1 MSATPPPAAPDVEA
15 VLEAAAS
22 PPAGPMPPAAATR
35 IPWLGLG
42 AVLLGTFVST
52 VNSRLSNFGL
62 ADIRGAVHASFDQG
76 AWITTAQSVA
86 QMLIAPAAIWLGG
99 VYGTRRVL
107 MEAAVAFALVCL
119 IQPYAPNIQTMLGLQ
134 FVGGLAS
141 GFFIPLTLGFILRN
155 MPPRVWAYGIALYAL
170 NLEVSLNISA
180 SLEGWYIE
188 HLSWRWIFW
197 QNVPLAIGMWYCL
210 KVGTAPEP
218 INAAHPKPDWF
229 GLLAGGIGLGLVY
242 AALDQGNRLD
252 WQNSGLVWGLMS
264 AAAVLLLAF
273 FINERLSANP
283 GLNLKVAFTA
293 PLPRLLLL
301 VAFLRLTILSTAYLI
316 PQFLTTVR
324 GYRALQVGQ
333 TLIWLALP
341 QLFICLIAGYSMRRM
356 DPRFVAS
363 CGFIL
368 ICVGCL
374 MVAHGLTPSWGTD
387 QFLPSQLVQAVGQSF
402 ALSGTVFFAILHL
415 RPQDALTFGAAL
427 QTARIM
433 GGEIGLAF
441 IATFLRVRGQVAS
454 NLLGLHIQSGDD
466 QVLQRIQSYG
476 AATARAGDPAA
487 ASTRGA
493 AILNNVVHATSITQG
508 IMDAFVVLAA
518 ATAIT
523 VMLVVTRRAA
533 PPGPASPVPLFVRRG
548 TPAP

>member
-1 MSATPPPAAPDVEA
+1 VSATPF
-15 VLEAAAS
+15 
-22 PPAGPMPPAAATR
+22 PAAAEAR

-42 AVLLGTFVST
+42 AVLLGTFIST

-107 MEAAVAFALVCL
+107 MEAAIAFAVVCL

-141 GFFIPLTLGFILRN
+141 GCFIPLTLGFILRN
-155 MPPRVWAYGIALYAL
+155 MPPKVWAYGIALYAL

-197 QNVPLAIGMWYCL
+197 QNVPLALGMWYCL

-218 INAAHPKPDWF
+218 VNTAHPKPDWF
-229 GLLAGGIGLGLVY
+229 GLLAGGIGLGLMY

-252 WQNSGLVWGLMS
+252 WQNSGLVWGLMG

-293 PLPRLLLL
+293 PLPRLLVL
-301 VAFLRLTILSTAYLI
+301 VGFLRLTILSTAFLI
-316 PQFLTTVR
+316 PQFLITVR
-324 GYRALQVGQ
+324 GYRALEVGQ

-415 RPQDALTFGAAL
+415 RPQDALTFGAAV

-441 IATFLRVRGQVAS
+441 ITTFLRVRGQVAS
-454 NLLGLHIQSGDD
+454 NLLGQHIQSGDE

-476 AATARAGDPAA
+476 AATARAGDPVSL
-487 ASTRGA
+487 STRGA
-493 AILNNVVHATSITQG
+493 AILNNVVYATSITQG
-508 IMDAFVVLAA
+508 IMDSFVVLAA

-533 PPGPASPVPLFVRRG
+533 PPGPASHVPIFARRG
-548 TPAP
+548 TGAP

>member
-1 MSATPPPAAPDVEA
+1 MSETV
-15 VLEAAAS
+15 S
-22 PPAGPMPPAAATR
+22 QR

-42 AVLLGTFVST
+42 AVLLGHLCVHGE
-52 VNSRLSNFGL
+52 LAL

-86 QMLIAPAAIWLGG
+86 QMLIAPAAIWFGAR
-99 VYGTRRVL
+99 YGTRRVL
-107 MEAAVAFALVCL
+107 MEAAIAFAVVCL

-141 GFFIPLTLGFILRN
+141 GCFIPLTLGFILRN
-155 MPPRVWAYGIALYAL
+155 MPPKVWAYGIALYAL

-197 QNVPLAIGMWYCL
+197 QNVPLAVGMWYCL
-210 KVGTAPEP
+210 RVGTPPEAVNTAVP
-218 INAAHPKPDWF
+218 SPDWF
-229 GLLAGGIGLGLVY
+229 GLTAGGGGLGLLY

-252 WQNSGLVWGLMS
+252 WQHSGLVWGLTC
-264 AAAVLLLAF
+264 AGAVLLVAF
-273 FINERLSANP
+273 LVNEFLSASP
-283 GLNLKVAFTA
+283 ALNLRVAFTA
-293 PLPRLLLL
+293 PLPRLLIL
-301 VAFLRLTILSTAYLI
+301 VGFLRLTILATAYLI

-324 GYRALQVGQ
+324 GYRALEVGQ

-341 QLFICLIAGYSMRRM
+341 QLFICVVAGYGMRRM
-356 DPRFVAS
+356 DPRFIAS

-402 ALSGTVFFAILHL
+402 ALSGTVFFAVLHL
-415 RPQDALTFGAAL
+415 RPQDALTFGAAV

-441 IATFLRVRGQVAS
+441 ITTFLRVRGQIAS
-454 NLLGLHIQSGDD
+454 NLLGQHVQSGDA
-466 QVLQRIQSYG
+466 QVLQRIQNYG
-476 AATARAGDPAA
+476 AATARAGDPASA
-487 ASTRGA
+487 ATRGA
-493 AILNNVVHATSITQG
+493 TILNNIVHATAITQG
-508 IMDAFVVLAA
+508 IMDSFIVLAG

-523 VMLVVTRRAA
+523 VMLIVTRRAA
-533 PPGPASPVPLFVRRG
+533 PQGPASHMPLFPRRAAARL
-548 TPAP
+548 P

>member
-1 MSATPPPAAPDVEA
+1 MSD
-15 VLEAAAS
+15 
-22 PPAGPMPPAAATR
+22 GPR
-35 IPWLGLG
+35 IPWLGLA
-42 AVLLGTFVST
+42 AVLMGTFIST
-52 VNSRLSNFGL
+52 VTSRLSSFGL

-86 QMLIAPAAIWLGG
+86 QMLVAPAAIWFGAVHG
-99 VYGTRRVL
+99 SRRVL
-107 MEAAVAFALVCL
+107 MEAAIAFAVVCL

-141 GFFIPLTLGFILRN
+141 GCFIPLTLGFILRN
-155 MPPRVWAYGIALYAL
+155 MPAKVWAYGIALYAL

-197 QNVPLAIGMWYCL
+197 QNVPLALGMWYCL
-210 KVGTAPEP
+210 KIGTPPEP
-218 INAAHPKPDWF
+218 VNAVVPPPDWF
-229 GLLAGGIGLGLVY
+229 GLLAGGGGLGLLY

-252 WQNSGLVWGLMS
+252 WQNSGLVWGLLC
-264 AAAVLLLAF
+264 AAAVLLVGFLAH
-273 FINERLSANP
+273 ERLAANP
-283 GLNLKVAFTA
+283 AVNLRVAFTA
-293 PLPRLLLL
+293 PLPRLLIL
-301 VAFLRLTILSTAYLI
+301 VGFLRLTILSTAFLI

-324 GYRALQVGQ
+324 GYRALEVGQ
-333 TLIWLALP
+333 SLIWLALP
-341 QLFICLIAGYSMRRM
+341 QLFICLVAGYIMRRV

-368 ICVGCL
+368 ICAGCL

-441 IATFLRVRGQVAS
+441 ITTFLRVRGQVAS
-454 NLLGLHIQSGDD
+454 NLIGQHVQIGDA
-466 QVLQRIQSYG
+466 QVLQRIQAYG
-476 AATARAGDPAA
+476 AATARAGDTASV
-487 ASTRGA
+487 STRGA
-493 AILNNVVHATSITQG
+493 AILNNIVHAASITQG
-508 IMDAFVVLAA
+508 IMDAFVVLAG

-523 VMLVVTRRAA
+523 VILIVTRKAAPAGPASHVPLFARRAA
-533 PPGPASPVPLFVRRG
+533 R
-548 TPAP
+548 AP